1 VNVALGK
8 KASQISTAT
17 YNPPIGYAAASRAVD
32 GNTSSYLTQGSV
44 AVTEIG
50 QNPWWKVDLDGDYD
64 VSRVVVYNRQDSC
77 DVCLLKDFVVSLK
90 NNTGF
95 SLSSTERTSF
105 RFLNRS
111 VRVFD
116 WWPPRH
122 HVRYVTISS
131 TAFTSIGLAEV
142 QVYSAFINNIAFNK
156 TVILSPVPSNQSAAG
171 VGAWAVDNRTDT
183 AARTSDGNS
192 SHWVEVRLE
201 GTYNISR
208 VSVNIDAALASPS
221 PVYSITLYCN
231 STLTETFSS
240 ERDWS
245 NWVVEPEGSSCTAV
259 RITGGLSNPF
269 LAVYEVNVFPG

>member
-1 VNVALGK
+1 MLSILQAIFLWLLWSQVEQISCQGQQSSLVCMGLFLVSISCFLAAVNVALGK

-142 QVYSAFINNIAFNK
+142 QVYSGIHNWSVSSRH
-156 TVILSPVPSNQSAAG
+156 TCILC
-171 VGAWAVDNRTDT
+171 
-183 AARTSDGNS
+183 AR
-192 SHWVEVRLE
+192 H
-201 GTYNISR
+201 
-208 VSVNIDAALASPS
+208 
-221 PVYSITLYCN
+221 
-231 STLTETFSS
+231 
-240 ERDWS
+240 
-245 NWVVEPEGSSCTAV
+245 
-259 RITGGLSNPF
+259 
-269 LAVYEVNVFPG
+269 

>member
-1 VNVALGK
+1 MLSILQAIFLWLLWSQVEQISCQVNVALGK

-17 YNPPIGYAAASRAVD
+17 YNPPVGYAAASRAVD

-44 AVTEIG
+44 ALTEIG

-142 QVYSAFINNIAFNK
+142 QVYSGIHNWSVSSRH
-156 TVILSPVPSNQSAAG
+156 TCILC
-171 VGAWAVDNRTDT
+171 
-183 AARTSDGNS
+183 AR
-192 SHWVEVRLE
+192 H
-201 GTYNISR
+201 
-208 VSVNIDAALASPS
+208 
-221 PVYSITLYCN
+221 
-231 STLTETFSS
+231 
-240 ERDWS
+240 
-245 NWVVEPEGSSCTAV
+245 
-259 RITGGLSNPF
+259 
-269 LAVYEVNVFPG
+269 